1 MINIFIQKPP
11 NQLETKKM
19 YGHLGYSLEDFKRY
33 SLSICVSKTVGFW
46 LNSNQWHLCKF
57 QEIAIFALFTP
68 ADDVNT
74 FHKEELHFEAK
85 RKHTKKTF
93 KMLIQWQHFSQAIYS
108 SFESTPTVDFLKTTL
123 CWHMQC
129 TANCMSAKTT
139 NLNWPNQRMCPHLRL
154 KTLQTDYATCQI

>member
-1 MINIFIQKPP
+1 
-11 NQLETKKM
+11 M
-19 YGHLGYSLEDFKRY
+19 YGHLGYSLEDFKRH
-33 SLSICVSKTVGFW
+33 SLSMCVSKTVGFW

-85 RKHTKKTF
+85 RKHTKKPLKCLFNGNTLARQF
-93 KMLIQWQHFSQAIYS
+93 IHLLNP
-108 SFESTPTVDFLKTTL
+108 PTVDFLKTTL
-123 CWHMQC
+123 CWLKQC

-154 KTLQTDYATCQI
+154 KTLQTDFATCQI